1 LKKLV
6 NLGLLGVGLIGKR
19 HAEIILKYKDAK
31 LVAVADPDPSA
42 EKYAKE
48 IGVSYFK
55 SLSEMLSSSSLDGV
69 IIATPNNLHV
79 EHGIECIKKNIP
91 SLIEK
96 PLASTAQD
104 ATIISKASEDS
115 GVPVLVGHHRRH
127 NPIIKAAKKIVD
139 SGEIGD
145 VRSFHANCWLFKPD
159 EYFEESVWRT
169 KKGAGPVS
177 VNLVHDIDLLRYICG
192 EVVSVQAQTI
202 KSRRGHEN
210 EDVASVLLRFDT
222 DIVGTISVSDTIVSP
237 WSWELTAKE
246 NPAYPPTTENC
257 YLFGGDHG
265 SLSVPDLTIW
275 KNKEKRGW
283 WEPIHSSKHSIITTD
298 PLMNQIDH
306 FCSIIKGN
314 NAPLVSAEEGL
325 QNLKVLEGIYE
336 SAESGETFK
345 IT

>member
-79 EHGIECIKKNIP
+79 EHGIECIQKNIP

-246 NPAYPPTTENC
+246 NPAYPPTSENC

>member
-1 LKKLV
+1 MKKLIK
-6 NLGLLGVGLIGKR
+6 LGILGVGLIGKR
-19 HAEIILKYKDAK
+19 HAEIILKSKQAK
-31 LVAVADPDPSA
+31 LVAIADPDKST
-42 EKYAKE
+42 KSYANKFS
-48 IGVSYFK
+48 VKHFN

-79 EHGIECIKKNIP
+79 EHGIECIQKNIP

-104 ATIISKASEDS
+104 AAIISKASEDS

-127 NPIIKAAKKIVD
+127 NPIIKAAKKIID

-210 EDVASVLLRFDT
+210 EDVASALLRFDT

-246 NPAYPPTTENC
+246 NPAYPPTSEKC

-265 SLSVPDLTIW
+265 SLSVPDLAIW

-283 WEPIHSSKHSIITTD
+283 CEPIHSTKHSIISTD

-306 FCSIIKGN
+306 FCSIIKGSKN
-314 NAPLVSAEEGL
+314 PLISAEEGL
-325 QNLKVLEGIYE
+325 RNLKVLEGIYK
-336 SAESGETFK
+336 SAELGEAFI

>member
-1 LKKLV
+1 MV

-79 EHGIECIKKNIP
+79 EHGIECIQKNIP

-104 ATIISKASEDS
+104 AAIISKASEDS

-127 NPIIKAAKKIVD
+127 NPIIKAAKKIID

-246 NPAYPPTTENC
+246 NPAYPPTSENC

>member
-1 LKKLV
+1 M
-6 NLGLLGVGLIGKR
+6 GVGLIGKR

-31 LVAVADPDPSA
+31 LFAVADPDPSA

-79 EHGIECIKKNIP
+79 EHGIECIQKNIP

-104 ATIISKASEDS
+104 AAIISKASEDS
-115 GVPVLVGHHRRH
+115 GVPVLVGHHRRY

-246 NPAYPPTTENC
+246 NPAYPPTSENC

>member
-1 LKKLV
+1 MKKLV

-19 HAEIILKYKDAK
+19 HAEIILKSKSVK
-31 LVAVADPDPSA
+31 LVAVADPDKSA

-48 IGVSYFK
+48 IGVRYFK

-79 EHGIECIKKNIP
+79 EHGIECIQKNIP

-104 ATIISKASEDS
+104 AAIISKASEDS
-115 GVPVLVGHHRRH
+115 GVPVLVGHHRRY

-246 NPAYPPTTENC
+246 NPAYPPTSENC

>member
-246 NPAYPPTTENC
+246 NPAYPPTSENC

>member
-1 LKKLV
+1 MKKLV

-246 NPAYPPTTENC
+246 NPAYPPTSENC

-325 QNLKVLEGIYE
+325 KNLKVLEGIYE

>member
-1 LKKLV
+1 MKKLV

-79 EHGIECIKKNIP
+79 EHGIECIQKNIP

-104 ATIISKASEDS
+104 AAIISKASEDS

-246 NPAYPPTTENC
+246 NPAYPPTSENC

>member
-1 LKKLV
+1 
-6 NLGLLGVGLIGKR
+6 
-19 HAEIILKYKDAK
+19 
-31 LVAVADPDPSA
+31 
-42 EKYAKE
+42 
-48 IGVSYFK
+48 
-55 SLSEMLSSSSLDGV
+55 M
-69 IIATPNNLHV
+69 
-79 EHGIECIKKNIP
+79 
-91 SLIEK
+91 
-96 PLASTAQD
+96 
-104 ATIISKASEDS
+104 
-115 GVPVLVGHHRRH
+115 GHHRRH
-127 NPIIKAAKKIVD
+127 NPIIRAAKKIVAA
-139 SGEIGD
+139 GEIGD

-246 NPAYPPTTENC
+246 NPAYPPTSESC

-275 KNKEKRGW
+275 KNKDKRGW
-283 WEPIHSSKHSIITTD
+283 WEPIESSKHSIITTD

-306 FCSIIKGN
+306 FCSVIKGN
-314 NAPLVSAEEGL
+314 KAPLVSAEEGL

>member
-1 LKKLV
+1 MKKLV

-19 HAEIILKYKDAK
+19 HAEIILKSKDAK

-79 EHGIECIKKNIP
+79 EHGIECIQKNIP

-104 ATIISKASEDS
+104 AAIISKASEDS
-115 GVPVLVGHHRRH
+115 GVPVLVGHHRRY

-246 NPAYPPTTENC
+246 NPAYPPTSENC

-283 WEPIHSSKHSIITTD
+283 WEPIHSAKHSIITTD
-298 PLMNQIDH
+298 PLLNQIDH

>member
-1 LKKLV
+1 MKKLV

-19 HAEIILKYKDAK
+19 HAEIILKYKDTK

-104 ATIISKASEDS
+104 AAIISKASEDS

-246 NPAYPPTTENC
+246 NPAYPPTSENC

-265 SLSVPDLTIW
+265 SLSVPDLNIW

>member
-1 LKKLV
+1 
-6 NLGLLGVGLIGKR
+6 
-19 HAEIILKYKDAK
+19 
-31 LVAVADPDPSA
+31 
-42 EKYAKE
+42 
-48 IGVSYFK
+48 
-55 SLSEMLSSSSLDGV
+55 M
-69 IIATPNNLHV
+69 
-79 EHGIECIKKNIP
+79 
-91 SLIEK
+91 
-96 PLASTAQD
+96 
-104 ATIISKASEDS
+104 
-115 GVPVLVGHHRRH
+115 GHHRRH
-127 NPIIKAAKKIVD
+127 NPIIRAAKKIVAA
-139 SGEIGD
+139 GEIGD

-159 EYFEESVWRT
+159 EYFEESIWRT

-210 EDVASVLLRFDT
+210 EDVASVLLKFDS

-246 NPAYPPTTENC
+246 NPAYPPTSENC

-283 WEPIHSSKHSIITTD
+283 WEPIHSAKHSIITTD

-325 QNLKVLEGIYE
+325 KNLKVLEGIYE

>member
-1 LKKLV
+1 
-6 NLGLLGVGLIGKR
+6 LGVGLIGKR

-177 VNLVHDIDLLRYICG
+177 VNLVHDIYLLRYICG

-246 NPAYPPTTENC
+246 NPAYPPTSENC

>member
-1 LKKLV
+1 MKKLV

-55 SLSEMLSSSSLDGV
+55 SLSKMLSSSSLDGV

-246 NPAYPPTTENC
+246 NPAYPPTSENC

>member
-1 LKKLV
+1 MKKLV

-19 HAEIILKYKDAK
+19 HAEIILKSKDAK
-31 LVAVADPDPSA
+31 LVAVADPDPTA

-48 IGVSYFK
+48 IGVDYF
-55 SLSEMLSSSSLDGV
+55 SNLSEMISSSSLDGV

-79 EHGIECIKKNIP
+79 EHGLECIQKRIP

-96 PLASTAQD
+96 PLASSANDAEIISRAAQD
-104 ATIISKASEDS
+104 NNVA
-115 GVPVLVGHHRRH
+115 VLVGHHRRH
-127 NPIIKAAKKIVD
+127 NPIIRAAKKIVAA
-139 SGEIGD
+139 GEIGD

-159 EYFEESVWRT
+159 EYFEESIWRT

-246 NPAYPPTTENC
+246 NPAYPPTSESC

-275 KNKEKRGW
+275 KNKDKRGW
-283 WEPIHSSKHSIITTD
+283 WEPIESSKHSIITTD

-306 FCSIIKGN
+306 FCSVIKGN
-314 NAPLVSAEEGL
+314 KAPLVSAEEGL

>member
-1 LKKLV
+1 MKKLV

-31 LVAVADPDPSA
+31 LVAVADPDKSA

-79 EHGIECIKKNIP
+79 EHGIECIQKNIP

-104 ATIISKASEDS
+104 AAIISKASEDS

-246 NPAYPPTTENC
+246 NPAYPPTSENC

-283 WEPIHSSKHSIITTD
+283 WEPIHSAKHSIITTD

>member
-1 LKKLV
+1 MKKLV

-79 EHGIECIKKNIP
+79 EHGIECIQKNIP

-104 ATIISKASEDS
+104 AAIISKASEDS

-246 NPAYPPTTENC
+246 NPAYPPTSENC

-283 WEPIHSSKHSIITTD
+283 WEPIHSAKHSIITTD
-298 PLMNQIDH
+298 PLLNQIDH

-325 QNLKVLEGIYE
+325 KNLKVLEGIYE

>member
-19 HAEIILKYKDAK
+19 HAEIILKSKSVK
-31 LVAVADPDPSA
+31 LVAVADPDKSA

-48 IGVSYFK
+48 IGVRYFK

-79 EHGIECIKKNIP
+79 EHGIECIQKNIP

-104 ATIISKASEDS
+104 AAIISKASEDS
-115 GVPVLVGHHRRH
+115 GVPVLVGHHRRY

-246 NPAYPPTTENC
+246 NPAYPPTSENC

>member
-1 LKKLV
+1 MKKLV

-79 EHGIECIKKNIP
+79 EHGIECIQKNIP

-104 ATIISKASEDS
+104 AAIISKASEDS

-246 NPAYPPTTENC
+246 NPAYPPTSENC

-283 WEPIHSSKHSIITTD
+283 WEPIHSTKHSIISTD

-306 FCSIIKGN
+306 FCSIIKGSKN
-314 NAPLVSAEEGL
+314 PLISAEEGL
-325 QNLKVLEGIYE
+325 RNLKVLEGIYK
-336 SAESGETFK
+336 SAELGETFI

>member
-1 LKKLV
+1 MKKLV

-246 NPAYPPTTENC
+246 NPAYPPTSESC

>member
-1 LKKLV
+1 MKKLV

-79 EHGIECIKKNIP
+79 EHGIECIQKNIP

-104 ATIISKASEDS
+104 AAIISKASEDS

-246 NPAYPPTTENC
+246 NPAYPPTSENC

-275 KNKEKRGW
+275 KNIEKRGW

-306 FCSIIKGN
+306 FCSIIKGK

>member
-1 LKKLV
+1 MKKLV

-31 LVAVADPDPSA
+31 LVAVADPDPTA

-48 IGVSYFK
+48 IGVDYFS

-246 NPAYPPTTENC
+246 NPAYPPTSENC

>member
-1 LKKLV
+1 MKKLV

-79 EHGIECIKKNIP
+79 EHGIECIQKNIP

-246 NPAYPPTTENC
+246 NPAYPPTSENC

>member
-1 LKKLV
+1 MKKLV

-31 LVAVADPDPSA
+31 LVAVADPDPTA

-48 IGVSYFK
+48 IGVDYFS

-79 EHGIECIKKNIP
+79 EHGIECIQKNIP

-104 ATIISKASEDS
+104 AAIISKASEDS

-246 NPAYPPTTENC
+246 NPAYPPTSENC

>member
-1 LKKLV
+1 MSLEKK
-6 NLGLLGVGLIGKR
+6 
-19 HAEIILKYKDAK
+19 D
-31 LVAVADPDPSA
+31 
-42 EKYAKE
+42 
-48 IGVSYFK
+48 
-55 SLSEMLSSSSLDGV
+55 
-69 IIATPNNLHV
+69 
-79 EHGIECIKKNIP
+79 
-91 SLIEK
+91 
-96 PLASTAQD
+96 
-104 ATIISKASEDS
+104 
-115 GVPVLVGHHRRH
+115 
-127 NPIIKAAKKIVD
+127 IVK
-139 SGEIGD
+139 
-145 VRSFHANCWLFKPD
+145 F
-159 EYFEESVWRT
+159 VWRT

-202 KSRRGHEN
+202 KSRRRHEN

-246 NPAYPPTTENC
+246 NPAYPPTSENC

-275 KNKEKRGW
+275 KNKDKRGW
-283 WEPIHSSKHSIITTD
+283 WEPIESSKHSIITTD

-306 FCSIIKGN
+306 FCSVIKGTK
-314 NAPLVSAEEGL
+314 APLISAEEGL
-325 QNLKVLEGIYE
+325 KNLRVLEGIYE

>member
-1 LKKLV
+1 MKKLV

-19 HAEIILKYKDAK
+19 HAEIILKSKDAK
-31 LVAVADPDPSA
+31 LVAVADPDPTA

-48 IGVSYFK
+48 IGVDYF
-55 SLSEMLSSSSLDGV
+55 SNLSEMISSSSLDGV

-79 EHGIECIKKNIP
+79 EHGLECIQKRIP

-96 PLASTAQD
+96 PLASSANDAEIISRAAQD
-104 ATIISKASEDS
+104 NSVA
-115 GVPVLVGHHRRH
+115 VLVGHHRRH
-127 NPIIKAAKKIVD
+127 NPIIRAAKKIVAA
-139 SGEIGD
+139 GEIGD

-237 WSWELTAKE
+237 WS
-246 NPAYPPTTENC
+246 
-257 YLFGGDHG
+257 
-265 SLSVPDLTIW
+265 
-275 KNKEKRGW
+275 
-283 WEPIHSSKHSIITTD
+283 
-298 PLMNQIDH
+298 
-306 FCSIIKGN
+306 
-314 NAPLVSAEEGL
+314 
-325 QNLKVLEGIYE
+325 
-336 SAESGETFK
+336 
-345 IT
+345 

>member
-1 LKKLV
+1 MKKLV

-79 EHGIECIKKNIP
+79 AHGIECIQKNIP

-104 ATIISKASEDS
+104 AAIISKASEDS
-115 GVPVLVGHHRRH
+115 GVPVLVGHHRRY

-246 NPAYPPTTENC
+246 NPAYPPTSENC